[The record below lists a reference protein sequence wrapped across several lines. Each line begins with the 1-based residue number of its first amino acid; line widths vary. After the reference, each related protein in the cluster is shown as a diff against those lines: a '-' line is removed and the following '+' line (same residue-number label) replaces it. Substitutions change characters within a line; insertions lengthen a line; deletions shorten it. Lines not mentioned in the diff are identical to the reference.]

1 MRLRLAL
8 PALLAFA
15 ALVAAA
21 VPLGALLAMK
31 AAPGAVADHAGWL
44 NGMVSASFAALV
56 VALGAAAAAAHLFI
70 VKPAEALTRD
80 VQTLA
85 QTPQARELHLPRRHW
100 LDRLPS
106 AVSVLVGK
114 LVAARSE
121 TGTAVAQATKRMQEQ
136 KSRLEAILLDLDEGV
151 IVSNFKHDILLYNQ
165 SAARILGLRESL
177 GLGRPLFG
185 VLTSEPVLHTLEQL
199 TRTSGATATPEPRDA
214 GPGSSERS
222 RRFVCAT
229 VDLGTLLEARLSL
242 VREPSGEASGY
253 VISFADVGTQVE
265 NLAMRDALLREV
277 MVEWRRPLANVTAA
291 AETLYGEDALE
302 PDERS
307 AFEEIV
313 AKEVATLNQRFR
325 DASRRYELLAAGPW
339 PMADI
344 HSLDLFRAARKHL
357 ADSDGIELTL
367 VGVPLWLHADSHTLL
382 LAVEHLIRRLAKE
395 TGRRQLDIEA
405 VKGDKYAYVEIAWE
419 GQPVPSATLESWLD
433 EPLKGTIANRTVR
446 QIVERHGSEL
456 WSQSRAGN
464 IGFVR
469 IPLQP
474 AQRLPDVQ
482 AASSRPAPRPE
493 YYDFDLF
500 QIEDVALAETPLRKL
515 SYVVFDTE
523 TTGLKPSEG
532 DELISIGAVRVVN
545 GRILT
550 GETFERLIDPGRDIP
565 EVSIRIHG
573 ITPDQVAGKPPARI
587 VLPQFKTFAGQSVL
601 IAYNVAFDM
610 KFLEL
615 KQEQSGVVF
624 DNPVLDALLLAIYL
638 HKDAPDHSLSGMA
651 RTLGVEIEGRHTAL
665 GDAMA
670 TAAVWV
676 RLLDLLEAQGIR
688 TFGEA
693 ARISTRMMKERQLS
707 SKF

>member
-1 MRLRLAL
+1 
-8 PALLAFA
+8 
-15 ALVAAA
+15 
-21 VPLGALLAMK
+21 
-31 AAPGAVADHAGWL
+31 
-44 NGMVSASFAALV
+44 
-56 VALGAAAAAAHLFI
+56 
-70 VKPAEALTRD
+70 
-80 VQTLA
+80 
-85 QTPQARELHLPRRHW
+85 
-100 LDRLPS
+100 
-106 AVSVLVGK
+106 
-114 LVAARSE
+114 
-121 TGTAVAQATKRMQEQ
+121 MQEQ
-136 KSRLEAILLDLDEGV
+136 KSRLEAILLDLEEGV
-151 IVSNFKHDILLYNQ
+151 IVANFKHDILLYNQ

-199 TRTSGATATPEPRDA
+199 TRGPASKVAEPREA
-214 GPGSSERS
+214 GHGSTERS

-253 VISFADVGTQVE
+253 VISFADVGAQVE
-265 NLAMRDALLREV
+265 NLAMRDSLLREV

-291 AETLYGEDALE
+291 AETLYGEDDLE
-302 PDERS
+302 PDERA

-325 DASRRYELLAAGPW
+325 DASRRYDLLAAGPW

-419 GQPVPSATLESWLD
+419 GLPVPSATLESWLD

-456 WSQSRAGN
+456 WSQSRAGS

-474 AQRLPDVQ
+474 AQRLPEVGDS
-482 AASSRPAPRPE
+482 AGRPAPRPE

-615 KQEQSGVVF
+615 KEEQSGVVF

-638 HKDAPDHSLSGMA
+638 HQDAPDHSLNGMA

-676 RLLDLLEAQGIR
+676 RLLDLLEAKGIR
-688 TFGEA
+688 TFGDA